1 MANMEED
8 DQNDDGN
15 HLNDAM
21 LQLMAESDVLNNT
34 LEASKEA
41 IESRVNQI
49 ESDITK
55 DITVDWTNTQT
66 RILDEQHHR
75 NRTIVKEII
84 KTCAKFKTEICKY
97 LLNCLLTKDL
107 YSQGSRR
114 DRKQNQ

>member
-41 IESRVNQI
+41 IESKVN
-49 ESDITK
+49 
-55 DITVDWTNTQT
+55 
-66 RILDEQHHR
+66 
-75 NRTIVKEII
+75 
-84 KTCAKFKTEICKY
+84 
-97 LLNCLLTKDL
+97 
-107 YSQGSRR
+107 
-114 DRKQNQ
+114 